1 MYGNIWNRNRRSW
14 NGGLKSRIPKACGSS
29 TDWKRILIF
38 KLKND
43 KYPQVLKNVRV
54 RGYMIG
60 IEYRQ
65 NKEDESV

>member
-1 MYGNIWNRNRRSW
+1 M
-14 NGGLKSRIPKACGSS
+14 
-29 TDWKRILIF
+29 F

-43 KYPQVLKNVRV
+43 KYPQVLKNVRG

-60 IEYRQ
+60 IEYGQ